1 MSSQIMSQGMMSSS
15 GVTALPFKEG
25 SKAIQSPVVQEEF
38 RQMVAEHK
46 SLVKLGEGYGKWDRT
61 GKLMYI
67 DQMEA
72 IEDRWGIFMKRFEL
86 MGEMNPEFVLQVTV
100 PFFSSLRVARS

>member
-1 MSSQIMSQGMMSSS
+1 ESSQIMSQGMMSSS